1 MIRFLFVFLKTDSD
15 YRIEIDNLIRSTDT
29 STDDISG
36 SSRSISADIY
46 ESNKKCRDVN
56 RNVMER

>member
-29 STDDISG
+29 STDEISG
-36 SSRSISADIY
+36 SFVSLPVDIDVYKSNRRSV
-46 ESNKKCRDVN
+46 R
-56 RNVMER
+56 